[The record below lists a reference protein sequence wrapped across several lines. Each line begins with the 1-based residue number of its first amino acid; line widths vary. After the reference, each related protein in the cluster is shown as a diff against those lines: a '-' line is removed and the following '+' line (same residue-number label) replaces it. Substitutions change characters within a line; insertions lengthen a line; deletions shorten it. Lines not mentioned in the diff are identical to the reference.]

1 MRALARS
8 MTLSQT
14 PQVMVAKGGI
24 LCNASFTILHSSR
37 LWTSDSDNYKVLAEL
52 TSVADA
58 VWIWATHEATLEE
71 WDLAGMFPGNF
82 VSKKSIFPKQVGPL
96 YSLPPL
102 LFT

>member
-1 MRALARS
+1 MQSGL
-8 MTLSQT
+8 TYIFLNILS
-14 PQVMVAKGGI
+14 
-24 LCNASFTILHSSR
+24 ASPSL
-37 LWTSDSDNYKVLAEL
+37 YEVLAEL